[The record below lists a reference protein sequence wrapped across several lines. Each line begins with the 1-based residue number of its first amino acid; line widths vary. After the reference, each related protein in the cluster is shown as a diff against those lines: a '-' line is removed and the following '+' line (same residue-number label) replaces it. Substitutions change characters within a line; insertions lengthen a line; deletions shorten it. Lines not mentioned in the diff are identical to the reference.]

1 MDTGFFSIVCLI
13 ELFCTLFLLFGRR
26 GFFSLGRFSYRC
38 FFSLGLFS
46 NGCFFNL
53 RRFNYRCFL
62 GLGLLNSGC
71 FFNCRCFLNLGLL
84 DSGCFLNYR
93 SIGSILFGFLQ
104 RQHFSSCLVHLFLCI
119 ETSLCICT
127 LFLFIFQL
135 KRVVSLLLV
144 VLPCLETSFSFC
156 GIKCTLGDSTQEML
170 FHQHPFLG
178 KDVAYGV
185 RGLCPCL
192 QPIQS
197 SVEI

>member
-62 GLGLLNSGC
+62 GLGLLN
-71 FFNCRCFLNLGLL
+71 
-84 DSGCFLNYR
+84 SGCFLNYR